1 MNTSETLASINVRS
15 NEETALSQQQV
26 FLNINPPFQREYEA
40 WDNKLKTRLVE
51 TMLIGRAM
59 NPIWV
64 VFNDEED
71 TEEVLDGMHRLTTA
85 LNFLNNKFEI
95 GKDLMELDVSIFQG
109 KTFKDL
115 PTEQKHKIRNYHFAI
130 NKLDSSYKKDPQK
143 LHDMYELLNRS
154 SKTLNDFEFQKP
166 LLQPFY
172 ELLQKYSKDFL
183 ESVIFRGKESKR
195 GKIEEEL
202 GKCLAMSEYSVG
214 HFSSINDM
222 YKRWKVRMFG
232 EKGKI
237 TAEGV
242 KKGMSEYTSQ
252 LSERLD
258 RITHVM
264 GVYDGMNLFNYEKR
278 SNNIEH
284 MMIINRTVALIQT
297 NERFSRNSCI
307 LCEKFSSFLGNDGND
322 EKKDSENIDK
332 NDKNDKNEK
341 NENRNSTFQAKLIGQ
356 VDGII
361 NNVIEELKGP
371 RLFSKEMIS
380 EKLNDQNNICKLCN
394 KPITPKQDY
403 DGDHIIPWTNG
414 GKTEKDN
421 LQVVHS
427 RCHKMK

>member
-1 MNTSETLASINVRS
+1 MNTSETLASINVRC

-26 FLNINPPFQREYEA
+26 FLNINPPFQREYES

-51 TMLIGRAM
+51 TMLIGRAI

-95 GKDLMELDVSIFQG
+95 GKDLMELDISIFQG
-109 KTFKDL
+109 KYFKDL
-115 PTEQKHKIRNYHFAI
+115 PSEQKNKIRNYHFAI

-172 ELLQKYSKDFL
+172 ELIQKYSKNFF
-183 ESVIFRGKESKR
+183 ESIIFRGKESKR

-214 HFSSINDM
+214 NFSSINDM
-222 YKRWKVRMFG
+222 YKRWKARMFG
-232 EKGKI
+232 QNGKI
-237 TAEGV
+237 TADGV
-242 KKGMSEYTSQ
+242 KKGMVEYASH

-258 RITHVM
+258 RIKHVM
-264 GVYDGMNLFNYEKR
+264 TVYDSMNLFNHEKR
-278 SNNIEH
+278 STIEYIV
-284 MMIINRTVALIQT
+284 MINRSVALIQT
-297 NERFSRNSCI
+297 NDRFSRNSAI
-307 LCEKFSSFLGNDGND
+307 LCEKFSSFLGNA
-322 EKKDSENIDK
+322 EKNQEKD
-332 NDKNDKNEK
+332 EK
-341 NENRNSTFQAKLIGQ
+341 NENRNSAFQAKLIEQ
-356 VDGII
+356 IDGMI
-361 NNVIEELKGP
+361 NTVIDELKGP
-371 RLFSKEMIS
+371 RLFSKEMIN
-380 EKLNDQNNICKLCN
+380 EKLNEQNNHCKLCN
-394 KPITPKQDY
+394 KPITSKQDY
-403 DGDHIIPWTNG
+403 EGDHIIPWTSG

-427 RCHKMK
+427 RCHRMK